1 MQKEIGLTE
10 NTLLKVLENVKNVI
24 VIILKNKKEI
34 LTFAKLKY
42 FPLCDRIFL
51 QNYIHF
57 SVGFGVKI
65 FTKKC

>member
-10 NTLLKVLENVKNVI
+10 NTLLRVLENAKNVI
-24 VIILKNKKEI
+24 AIILKNKKGI

-42 FPLCDRIFL
+42 FPLCNRIFL

-57 SVGFGVKI
+57 LVGFGVQI
-65 FTKKC
+65 